1 MDCLLNKRIQKFKET
16 GYWKHIYKSELD
28 KACFAHKT
36 AYSDSQDL
44 AKRAISNNILKD
56 RAYEIAI
63 NSMYYGY
70 QRELTNMVYKCFE
83 KKTGLELRASVNVE
97 LAQELHKPVIKN
109 SKEDSLA

>member
-1 MDCLLNKRIQKFKET
+1 MLVDRLLNKRTQKFKET

-44 AKRAISNNILKD
+44 AKRAISNNNLKD

-63 NSMYYGY
+63 NSKYYGY
-70 QRELTNMVYKCFE
+70 QRELTNMVYK
-83 KKTGLELRASVNVE
+83 

-109 SKEDSLA
+109 SKEESLV

>member
-1 MDCLLNKRIQKFKET
+1 MDRLLNKRIQKFKET

-44 AKRAISNNILKD
+44 AKRAISNNNLKD

-63 NSMYYGY
+63 NSKYYGY
-70 QRELTNMVYKCFE
+70 QRALTNMVYK
-83 KKTGLELRASVNVE
+83 
-97 LAQELHKPVIKN
+97 LAQELHKLVIKN
-109 SKEDSLA
+109 SKEGSLV